1 MAVRQRRK
9 RAFTLIELL
18 VVIAII
24 AILIA
29 LLLPA
34 VQQAREAARRAQCKN
49 NLKQL
54 GVAMHNYHDTYGM
67 FPPSIW
73 AIHWSQGHTWWSQ
86 EKGSHLVHL
95 LPFVDQQPLYSRIDF
110 RNRRADWWW
119 MPKIDDQPR
128 WGKKFR
134 SYVIPTYMCPSDG
147 SPKMSNSGD
156 RARTNYM
163 GSMGNQRMNS
173 LGGWCRSYPGNNF
186 LTGRGGHGNTALP
199 NFISGIMARHFWA
212 ARVGG
217 ILSADGTSQT
227 ILMGEALPQC
237 GDHARNGWYHWNAP
251 WMATTAPINFP
262 IKCVYEPGWNQV
274 PAGCNHWRNWQT
286 SQGFKSKHENG
297 AHFLF
302 VDGRVRMLNDSINYR
317 TYQRLGDRADKGIP
331 WYLNGN
337 PNTPDPVE
345 NPSVGGVPGV
355 VGDF

>member
-156 RARTNYM
+156 RARTN
-163 GSMGNQRMNS
+163 
-173 LGGWCRSYPGNNF
+173 
-186 LTGRGGHGNTALP
+186 
-199 NFISGIMARHFWA
+199 
-212 ARVGG
+212 
-217 ILSADGTSQT
+217 
-227 ILMGEALPQC
+227 
-237 GDHARNGWYHWNAP
+237 
-251 WMATTAPINFP
+251 
-262 IKCVYEPGWNQV
+262 
-274 PAGCNHWRNWQT
+274 
-286 SQGFKSKHENG
+286 
-297 AHFLF
+297 
-302 VDGRVRMLNDSINYR
+302 
-317 TYQRLGDRADKGIP
+317 
-331 WYLNGN
+331 
-337 PNTPDPVE
+337 
-345 NPSVGGVPGV
+345 
-355 VGDF
+355 